1 MNELF
6 EYHGGLHLRD
16 TVLWFDAPSPR
27 QLCFVSNANIAGAS
41 GHQKILATDRTA
53 EALRAMSAPNPRGR
67 GSREPQALIS
77 PFGRPF
83 ALGQLTLELFP
94 SGFVLGAASLL
105 VKHRGQSIVSA
116 GHINPRPGPAG
127 LADRLEAR
135 PCDVVVL
142 PCPFGLRRHVFP
154 PLAEAAAAL
163 ERFVRDSLQRDVAP
177 VLLCSPLGEAQVVLH
192 ILSEAG
198 LPARAHRQVVAASR
212 FFQDA
217 GFALG
222 DIQTFPR
229 SGDKARAV
237 IWPLSLHDSPT
248 LARLGN
254 TSRALVSGLAL
265 DEEVKRQMGCDAS
278 FAISCHSD
286 YAGLLEYVKACS
298 AERVVL
304 THGANQEIQQDLE
317 ALGLKVSSIGPP
329 EQMSLF

>member
-1 MNELF
+1 MDEPGHHPAAPRARIQLA
-6 EYHGGLHLRD
+6 
-16 TVLWFDAPSPR
+16 VL
-27 QLCFVSNANIAGAS
+27 QNAA
-41 GHQKILATDRTA
+41 
-53 EALRAMSAPNPRGR
+53 
-67 GSREPQALIS
+67 
-77 PFGRPF
+77 
-83 ALGQLTLELFP
+83 
-94 SGFVLGAASLL
+94 V
-105 VKHRGQSIVSA
+105 
-116 GHINPRPGPAG
+116 
-127 LADRLEAR
+127 
-135 PCDVVVL
+135 
-142 PCPFGLRRHVFP
+142 
-154 PLAEAAAAL
+154 
-163 ERFVRDSLQRDVAP
+163 
-177 VLLCSPLGEAQVVLH
+177 
-192 ILSEAG
+192 
-198 LPARAHRQVVAASR
+198 
-212 FFQDA
+212 
-217 GFALG
+217 
-222 DIQTFPR
+222 PR